1 MLIYKIYF
9 LIGGF
14 MAIKIRLEKD
24 GFIKDGFVG
33 YSWTSLFFNIWV
45 PAFRLDFNGFIIF
58 FGIYLIETILPVF
71 IMITL
76 IHAQDIKNL
85 SSALTLQ
92 FSFYIINCIVGFW
105 YNRYYTQKMLKN
117 GWKLLENDDYSSA
130 ILKGY
135 CYLDYT
141 ESEISDNNKMQR
153 YSEFIAEAKRRER
166 NKLIYFL
173 LSLVLI
179 VCLVIYLARYF

>member
-1 MLIYKIYF
+1 
-9 LIGGF
+9 
-14 MAIKIRLEKD
+14 MAIKVKLEKD

-58 FGIYLIETILPVF
+58 FIINLIETILPAF

-76 IHAQDIKNL
+76 IRTQNINN
-85 SSALTLQ
+85 SSSVSVLQ
-92 FSFYIINCIVGFW
+92 FSFYIVNVIVGFL
-105 YNRYYTQKMLKN
+105 YNKYYTQKMLKN

-135 CYLDYT
+135 RYLDYT
-141 ESEISDNNKMQR
+141 ESEISDNNKMQK
-153 YSEFIAEAKRRER
+153 YSEIIAEAKRKER
-166 NKLIYFL
+166 KKLIYFL
-173 LSLVLI
+173 LALGLIICLI
-179 VCLVIYLARYF
+179 VCLAIYFKKI